1 MSWQCRLP
9 GGIEPRSLD
18 IFRRAPRPIERF
30 LPVTLS
36 VVESSRYLFSIGEGD
51 HRVKHFRLG
60 YLTAAGSSL
69 LLFFAVALARAGE
82 APFTAVATL
91 DGESI
96 FYDELEKLI
105 GGRVATLNDQIY
117 QLQRQTVDQLINE
130 RLFAKEAVR
139 RGFSAEGLIG
149 AEISAKTEAVTE
161 AEVETF
167 YHANESRL
175 PTQEPDLRERIRA
188 YLLGQK
194 TNARREAFLG
204 ELRAKADV
212 KVLLKRP
219 AIFRVALNIA
229 GAPFKGPAAAPV
241 TVVKFEDFH
250 CPFCKEAQRTIAQLL
265 ERYPDRVKLVH
276 KDYPIDE
283 LHPGARAGHLAAR
296 CATEQGK
303 FWPYHDALYTN
314 APKGAPEELR
324 SYAKTAGLDVAS
336 FDQCVSAERY
346 AAQVQK
352 DIDEAKQA
360 GVSGTPA
367 FFING
372 RLLVGAQPL
381 ENFVAL
387 IEEELSLAR

>member
-1 MSWQCRLP
+1 
-9 GGIEPRSLD
+9 
-18 IFRRAPRPIERF
+18 
-30 LPVTLS
+30 
-36 VVESSRYLFSIGEGD
+36 
-51 HRVKHFRLG
+51 VKHFGLG
-60 YLTAAGSSL
+60 FLTAAGASL
-69 LLFFAVALARAGE
+69 LLFFAVAPAHAGE
-82 APFTAVATL
+82 APSTAAATL

-96 FYDELEKLI
+96 SYDELDKLI
-105 GGRVATLNDQIY
+105 GARIATLNEQIY

-139 RGFSAEGLIG
+139 RGLSAEGLI
-149 AEISAKTEAVTE
+149 ATEVTAKTPAVTD

-167 YHANESRL
+167 YKSNESRL
-175 PTQEPDLRERIRA
+175 QTQEPNLRERIRA
-188 YLLGQK
+188 YLLGQNS
-194 TNARREAFLG
+194 NARRDAFLG

-212 KVLLKRP
+212 KVMLKRP
-219 AIFRVALNIA
+219 AIFRVAIDTA

-283 LHPGARAGHLAAR
+283 LHPAARAGHLAAR

-314 APKGAPEELR
+314 APKTAPEELR
-324 SYAKTAGLDVAS
+324 GYAKAAGLDVAS
-336 FDQCVSAERY
+336 FDQCLSAGRY
-346 AAQVQK
+346 AAPVQK
-352 DIDEAKQA
+352 DVDEGKRA

-367 FFING
+367 YFING
-372 RLLVGAQPL
+372 RSLVGAQPL

>member
-1 MSWQCRLP
+1 
-9 GGIEPRSLD
+9 
-18 IFRRAPRPIERF
+18 
-30 LPVTLS
+30 
-36 VVESSRYLFSIGEGD
+36 
-51 HRVKHFRLG
+51 VKHFRLG
-60 YLTAAGSSL
+60 FPAAAASL
-69 LLFFAVALARAGE
+69 LLFLAAAPARAGE
-82 APFTAVATL
+82 APLTAAATL
-91 DGESI
+91 DGDSI
-96 FYDELEKLI
+96 FYDELDKLI
-105 GGRVATLNDQIY
+105 GARVATLNDQIY
-117 QLQRQTVDQLINE
+117 QLQRQTVEQLINE
-130 RLFAKEAVR
+130 RLFAKEAVH
-139 RGFSAEGLIG
+139 RGLSAEGLIA
-149 AEISAKTEAVTE
+149 AEVTAKTPAVTDV
-161 AEVETF
+161 EVEAF
-167 YHANESRL
+167 YKANESRL

-194 TNARREAFLG
+194 NNARRDAFLG

-212 KVLLKRP
+212 QVLLKRP
-219 AIFRVALNIA
+219 AIFRVAIDTA

-250 CPFCKEAQRTIAQLL
+250 CPFCKEAQRTLAQLL
-265 ERYPDRVKLVH
+265 ERYADRVKLVH

-296 CATEQGK
+296 CATEQEK

-314 APKGAPEELR
+314 APKTAPEELR
-324 SYAKTAGLDVAS
+324 GYAKAVGLDVAS
-336 FDQCVSAERY
+336 FDQCLSAGRY

-352 DIDEAKQA
+352 DIDEAKQT

-381 ENFVAL
+381 ENFVTL

>member
-1 MSWQCRLP
+1 M
-9 GGIEPRSLD
+9 
-18 IFRRAPRPIERF
+18 
-30 LPVTLS
+30 
-36 VVESSRYLFSIGEGD
+36 
-51 HRVKHFRLG
+51 KHFGLG
-60 YLTAAGSSL
+60 FLTAAGASL
-69 LLFFAVALARAGE
+69 LLFFAAAPARAGE
-82 APFTAVATL
+82 APSTAAATL

-96 FYDELEKLI
+96 SYDELDKLI
-105 GGRVATLNDQIY
+105 GARIATLNEQIY

-139 RGFSAEGLIG
+139 RGLSAEGLIA
-149 AEISAKTEAVTE
+149 AEVTAKTPTVTD
-161 AEVETF
+161 AEVEAF
-167 YHANESRL
+167 YKSNESRL
-175 PTQEPDLRERIRA
+175 QTQEPNLRERIRA
-188 YLLGQK
+188 YLLGQNS
-194 TNARREAFLG
+194 NARRDAFLG

-219 AIFRVALNIA
+219 AIFRVAIDTA

-283 LHPGARAGHLAAR
+283 LHPAARAGHLAAR

-303 FWPYHDALYTN
+303 FWPYHDALYIN
-314 APKGAPEELR
+314 APKTAPEELR
-324 SYAKTAGLDVAS
+324 GYAKAAGLDVAS
-336 FDQCVSAERY
+336 FDQCLSAGRY
-346 AAQVQK
+346 AAPVQK
-352 DIDEAKQA
+352 DIDEAKHA

-387 IEEELSLAR
+387 IEEELSLNR